1 MGKIGQKRKEII
13 HNLDSLNLVGS
24 WDPFDLSL
32 NNKYA
37 SPQDIFDDP
46 NIDAVFICTTNNLL
60 KDLTILALQAGKHVF
75 CEKPPAFTAVQVK
88 EIQQAERDSGKI
100 LMFMVLIIVNT
111 GL

>member
-75 CEKPPAFTAVQVK
+75 CEKPPAFTAVK
-88 EIQQAERDSGKI
+88 LKRFSRRNAIAAKF
-100 LMFMVLIIVNT
+100 LCMV
-111 GL
+111 